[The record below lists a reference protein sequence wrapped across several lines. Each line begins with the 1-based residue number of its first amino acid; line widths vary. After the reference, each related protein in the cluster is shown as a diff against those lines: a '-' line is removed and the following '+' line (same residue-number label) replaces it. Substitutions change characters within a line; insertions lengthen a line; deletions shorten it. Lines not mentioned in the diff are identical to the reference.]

1 MNKHKTMDDVLD
13 DWATL
18 TREEIFDF
26 IDGMFE
32 RINDRI
38 NERARIL
45 ANLSSHSQ
53 EEFQK
58 EIETFHKD
66 VYKTPL

>member
-1 MNKHKTMDDVLD
+1 MSKHKTIDDVLD

-18 TREEIFDF
+18 TDEEIFDF
-26 IDGMFE
+26 IDGMSE
-32 RINDRI
+32 RINNRI

-45 ANLSSHSQ
+45 ANLSSYSQ